1 MCEIEDIRA
10 RQILVSRGN
19 PTVEV
24 DVKLI
29 DGSIGRASVPSG
41 ASTGIYEA
49 KELRDNVKGE
59 YMGKGVQKAIDN
71 INSIITPNLLG
82 EDAFDQQL
90 IDGLMMEMDGSFN
103 KSTLGANAMLA
114 VSLACARAGAEAL
127 GIPLYRYLGGLN
139 GRVLPTPMMN
149 ILNGG
154 AHANN
159 NIDFQEFMI
168 SPVGMSTF
176 SEALQAGSEIFH
188 TLKIILNEKGLAT
201 TVGDEGG
208 FAPNL
213 NSTRD
218 AIEVIISAIEKAGY
232 NTNNVKLCLDVAAS
246 ELYEEGECSGG
257 VCSLSQYYLKGENK
271 KMTSEQMIDYLA
283 ELVQDYPIISIE
295 DGLAQDDWLGWQNLT
310 QKLGNKCQLVGDDL
324 FVTNTKRLLEGIE
337 KKAANSI
344 LIKPNQ
350 IGTLTETMEAVLL
363 ASENN
368 YSAVISHRSGET
380 EDSFIADLAVAVNC
394 GLIKTGSLSR
404 TDRLAKYNELI
415 RIEEELGAGGK
426 YLGINA
432 FKGVSL

>member
-10 RQILVSRGN
+10 RQILDSRGN

-324 FVTNTKRLLEGIE
+324 FVTNAKRLLEGIE

-426 YLGINA
+426 YLGIKA

>member
-10 RQILVSRGN
+10 RQILDSRGN

-49 KELRDNVKGE
+49 KEMRDNVKGE

-168 SPVGMSTF
+168 SPVGMTTF

-218 AIEVIISAIEKAGY
+218 AIEVVISAIEKAGY

-415 RIEEELGAGGK
+415 RIEEELGAGG
-426 YLGINA
+426 
-432 FKGVSL
+432 

>member
-10 RQILVSRGN
+10 RQILDSRGN

-154 AHANN
+154 AHASN
-159 NIDFQEFMI
+159 NIDVQEFMI
-168 SPVGMSTF
+168 MPVG
-176 SEALQAGSEIFH
+176 AGNFREGLRMCAEVFH
-188 TLKIILNEKGLAT
+188 TLKSILKKDGYSTA
-201 TVGDEGG
+201 VGDEGG
-208 FAPNL
+208 FAPDLVSDEEALSYIVN
-213 NSTRD
+213 
-218 AIEVIISAIEKAGY
+218 AIEKAGY
-232 NTNNVKLCLDVAAS
+232 IPGKDFALAIDAAAS
-246 ELYEEGECSGG
+246 EWKGSVCGEYELPKS
-257 VCSLSQYYLKGENK
+257 KNTF
-271 KMTSEQMIDYLA
+271 TSE
-283 ELVQDYPIISIE
+283 ELVIHWEQIVDRYPVISIE
-295 DGLAQDDWLGWQNLT
+295 DALDEEDWEGWKMLTNRLAH
-310 QKLGNKCQLVGDDL
+310 KCQLVGDDL
-324 FVTNTKRLLEGIE
+324 FVTNTERLKKGIE
-337 KKAANSI
+337 SGCANAI
-344 LIKPNQ
+344 LIKLNQ
-350 IGTLTETMEAVLL
+350 IGTVSETIEAVKM
-363 ASENN
+363 AHKAG
-368 YSAVISHRSGET
+368 YKAIISHRSGET
-380 EDSFIADLAVAVNC
+380 EDTTIADLAVGLNAGQIKC
-394 GLIKTGSLSR
+394 GAPSR
-404 TDRLAKYNELI
+404 SERVAKYNRLL
-415 RIEEELGAGGK
+415 RIEDEINGK
-426 YLGINA
+426 YGLQITDRYGGTGRNGNA
-432 FKGVSL
+432 

>member
-10 RQILVSRGN
+10 RQILDSRGN

-426 YLGINA
+426 YLGIKA

>member
-10 RQILVSRGN
+10 RQILDSRGN

-29 DGSIGRASVPSG
+29 DGSIGRASDPSG

-49 KELRDNVKGE
+49 KEVRDNVKGE

-114 VSLACARAGAEAL
+114 VSMACARAGAEAL

-380 EDSFIADLAVAVNC
+380 EDSFIADLAVSVNC

-426 YLGINA
+426 YLGMKA

>member
-1 MCEIEDIRA
+1 MCEIEDIRV
-10 RQILVSRGN
+10 RQILDSRGN

-168 SPVGMSTF
+168 SPVGMTTF

-188 TLKIILNEKGLAT
+188 TLKIILNGKGLAT

-218 AIEVIISAIEKAGY
+218 AIEVVISAIEKAGY

-426 YLGINA
+426 YLGIKA

>member
-10 RQILVSRGN
+10 RQILDSRGN

-41 ASTGIYEA
+41 ASTGINEA

-426 YLGINA
+426 YLGIKA

>member
-10 RQILVSRGN
+10 RQILDSRGN

-168 SPVGMSTF
+168 SPVGMTTF

-218 AIEVIISAIEKAGY
+218 AIEVVISAIEKAGY

-271 KMTSEQMIDYLA
+271 KMTSEQIIDYLA

-426 YLGINA
+426 YLGIKA

>member
-10 RQILVSRGN
+10 RQILDSRGN

-168 SPVGMSTF
+168 SPVGMTTF

-218 AIEVIISAIEKAGY
+218 AIEVVISAIEKAGY

-415 RIEEELGAGGK
+415 RIEEELGTGGK
-426 YLGINA
+426 YLGIKA